1 MLLQMPESV
10 RQALDTLHGA
20 GFEAYL
26 VGGCVRDS
34 LLGLSPHDWDV
45 TTSALPE
52 ETASLFQAWPL
63 GRQGEKHGTITVCFP
78 GLPLEITT
86 FRVDG
91 PYTDHRHPAS
101 VRFSRSLRQDLAR
114 RDFTVN
120 ALAWNGGLIDF
131 FGGERDLS
139 LRRIRCVGTPQ
150 RRFEEDGLRILRA
163 LRFAAVLSFTLEE
176 ATSAAVLQCRRM
188 LAGIAAERISSEFL
202 KLLCGRDAVRVLREY
217 RPVFEVFLPEI
228 APMAGLNQ
236 RSPYHQYDVWE
247 HTLHALSFAEADPE
261 LRLAV
266 LLHDIGKPQC
276 KSIDR
281 TGRGHFRG
289 HQEAGAVLAERI
301 CDRLRLSRSMTE
313 HVTALVRCHDVSVVC
328 GEANVRR
335 WLNRLG
341 LPLYR
346 KLLELNRAD
355 TLAHAAPAF
364 RRLPILDQAEEELE
378 RILREN
384 QCWTLGQLAVNG
396 NDLASLASGPELGRL
411 LGRLLDAV
419 IDGTCPNEKSALL
432 QLAAR
437 LSAQDPP

>member
-1 MLLQMPESV
+1 MRPNMPEPV
-10 RQALDTLHGA
+10 KQALDTLHEA

-26 VGGCVRDS
+26 VGGCVRDT

-52 ETASLFQAWPL
+52 ETAELFSAWPL
-63 GRQGEKHGTITVCFP
+63 SRQGEKHGTITVLFP

-91 PYTDHRHPAS
+91 QYTDHRHPES
-101 VRFSRSLRQDLAR
+101 VHFSRSLRQDLAR

-120 ALAWNGGLIDF
+120 ALAWDGGLVDF
-131 FGGERDLS
+131 FGGEHDLS

-150 RRFEEDGLRILRA
+150 RRFEEDSLRILRA
-163 LRFAAVLSFTLEE
+163 LRFASVLSFSLEE

-188 LAGIAAERISSEFL
+188 LSGIAAERIASEFL
-202 KLLCGRDAVRVLREY
+202 RLLCGKDAVRVLREY

-228 APMAGLNQ
+228 APMAGLDQ

-247 HTLHALSFAEADPE
+247 HTLHALAYAGADPE

-276 KSIDR
+276 RSIDR

-289 HQEAGAVLAERI
+289 HQEAGAAVAEQVCR
-301 CDRLRLSRSMTE
+301 RLRLNRSMTAN
-313 HVTALVRCHDVSVVC
+313 VTALVRFHDISVVC

-364 RRLPILDQAEEELE
+364 RRLPILDQAEADLG
-378 RILREN
+378 RILQEG
-384 QCWTLGQLAVNG
+384 QCWTLGQLAVGGSDLTGLACGPALG
-396 NDLASLASGPELGRL
+396 NL
-411 LGRLLDAV
+411 LRRLLDAV
-419 IDGTCPNEKSALL
+419 IDGSCPNERGALL
-432 QLAAR
+432 ELAAR
-437 LSAQDPP
+437 LCREEA